1 MDLVHGD
8 EIDIEGA
15 KMRQHGA
22 QELRLN
28 LQMMVRLKLALTPGA
43 HMVQHEDGA
52 DTCED
57 WSQQEMRAGKVK
69 RLQSGTNNGVAEQ
82 FH

>member
-1 MDLVHGD
+1 
-8 EIDIEGA
+8 
-15 KMRQHGA
+15 
-22 QELRLN
+22 
-28 LQMMVRLKLALTPGA
+28 
-43 HMVQHEDGA
+43 MVQHEDGA

>member
-1 MDLVHGD
+1 
-8 EIDIEGA
+8 
-15 KMRQHGA
+15 MRQYGA

-28 LQMMVRLKLALTPGA
+28 LQMMVRLKLAFAPRA

-69 RLQSGTNNGVAEQ
+69 SLQSGTNNGVAEQ